1 MVRNTLKYSVLA
13 LFVSG
18 TVNAATV
25 DLRVMETSDIHSNLI
40 DFDYFKDKPTEQFGL
55 VRTAGLIKAAKS
67 EVINSVLVDNGDL
80 IQGSPLADYMVN
92 KGLNKGEAH
101 PAHKL
106 MNTMGYTVG
115 NFGNHEFNF
124 GLDYLKKA
132 ISGADFPY
140 VNANVIDAKTGKN
153 VFTPYIIVDT
163 PVKDRDGKEHTL
175 KIGYIGF
182 VPPQILIWDKANLEG
197 KVQVNDITETAKKLV
212 PQMKA
217 EGADIIVAIPHSG
230 FSQEPYK
237 AMAENSVYYLSEVPG
252 INAIMFGHSHG
263 VFPGKEFA
271 DIKGVN
277 IADGTVNGI
286 PAVMPGQWGDHLGVV
301 DMVLNNDDGSW
312 KVTQAKEGAI

>member
-1 MVRNTLKYSVLA
+1 MVRTGLKYSVLA
-13 LFVSG
+13 LLISG

-55 VRTAGLIKAAKS
+55 VRTAGLIKAAKG
-67 EVINSVLVDNGDL
+67 EATNAVLVDNGDL
-80 IQGSPLADYMVN
+80 IQGSPLADYMVS
-92 KGLNKGEAH
+92 KGLNDGEAH

-132 ISGADFPY
+132 IAGADFPY
-140 VNANVIDAKTGKN
+140 VNANIIDEKTGKN
-153 VFTPYIIVDT
+153 LFTPYIIVDT
-163 PVKDRDGKEHTL
+163 PVKDRDGKEHVI

-197 KVQVNDITETAKKLV
+197 KVRVNDITETAKKFV

-217 EGADIIVAIPHSG
+217 EGADLIVAIPHSG

-263 VFPGKEFA
+263 VFPAKTLRISKALILSREPL
-271 DIKGVN
+271 
-277 IADGTVNGI
+277 TVFR
-286 PAVMPGQWGDHLGVV
+286 Q
-301 DMVLNNDDGSW
+301 
-312 KVTQAKEGAI
+312 